1 MACTSMRCPREN
13 VAGSDWQDQNIRRL
27 KIGLDDQFRGN
38 DVADKAGHKPDS
50 STLAADMKWRCDG
63 ASQCI
68 AKRETSF
75 LVKTR
80 PSLLYVSPH

>member
-1 MACTSMRCPREN
+1 MRCPQEN
-13 VAGSDWQDQNIRRL
+13 VAGSDWQGQNIQQL
-27 KIGLDDQFRGN
+27 KIGLDDQIGGN
-38 DVADKAGHKPDS
+38 DVVDKAGHIPNS
-50 STLAADMKWRCDG
+50 SMLAADMKWRCDG

-75 LVKTR
+75 SVKAR